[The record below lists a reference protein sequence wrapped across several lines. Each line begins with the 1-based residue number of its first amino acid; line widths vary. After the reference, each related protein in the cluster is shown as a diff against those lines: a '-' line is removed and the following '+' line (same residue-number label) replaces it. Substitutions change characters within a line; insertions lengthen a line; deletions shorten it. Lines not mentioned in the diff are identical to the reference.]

1 MASPA
6 DDPLAVPRA
15 YVNLGSVLEM
25 GGFVEE
31 ALEVSL
37 AGAQSIQDYGNELSF
52 RTFLEVNVATYL
64 IELGRYAEAA
74 ELLEVN
80 VARAL
85 PGIGRIH
92 LTVTQAHLAIRT
104 GDLPAARGYL
114 GVARSEMGGVIDAQF
129 VTDLHTFG
137 TEIALWDNDPAG
149 ALDIARE
156 GFDRLSEMDDAI
168 IVGQLAIPAAHAAA
182 DLAVRARAGRDKAAA
197 ERAVAEAVD
206 VIEGYRAATER
217 LSTPD
222 AIAQHEIGWRM
233 ALCHAEL
240 ARARGEDAAA
250 DWLAV
255 RPALVARP
263 APFLEAYVLWR
274 AAEALA
280 GSGEYRGGRRA
291 PARGLCRR
299 GADRGAP
306 AGGGHGRSRAAT
318 PARSRAGVQGG
329 VTERRRCRSMSSR
342 RRPTHSGSPP
352 ASARSSPW
360 SPRATRTAAS
370 PTSCS
375 SATARPASTSRT
387 SWASSA
393 SSRGPRRRPSRCGS
407 ASTVR

>member
-1 MASPA
+1 M
-6 DDPLAVPRA
+6 
-15 YVNLGSVLEM
+15 
-25 GGFVEE
+25 
-31 ALEVSL
+31 
-37 AGAQSIQDYGNELSF
+37 
-52 RTFLEVNVATYL
+52 
-64 IELGRYAEAA
+64 
-74 ELLEVN
+74 
-80 VARAL
+80 
-85 PGIGRIH
+85 
-92 LTVTQAHLAIRT
+92 TQAHLAIRT

-206 VIEGYRAATER
+206 VIERYRAATER

-280 GSGEYRGGRRA
+280 GSGSTAAAAEPLREGYAVAARIGARLLVAGMAGLGRRLRLDLE
-291 PARGLCRR
+291 PASKAASPSG
-299 GADRGAP
+299 D
-306 AGGGHGRSRAAT
+306 GR
-318 PARSRAGVQGG
+318 
-329 VTERRRCRSMSSR
+329 RSMSSR
-342 RRPTHSGSPP
+342 TP
-352 ASARSSPW
+352 ADPFGL
-360 SPRATRTAAS
+360 
-370 PTSCS
+370 
-375 SATARPASTSRT
+375 TAREREVLALVAEGYTNRRIADELFISDSTAGVHVSNILGKLGVESRT
-387 SWASSA
+387 EAA
-393 SSRGPRRRPSRCGS
+393 TIAVRLGLDSRERAEPR
-407 ASTVR
+407 